1 MNQSRMATAKA
12 RVASIAES
20 ARAVAPAL
28 IANGLPPRKVAD
40 VAWAVATRL
49 VELADKT
56 LTEELS
62 PSRSAQ
68 VEAQAK
74 RDNLKLDLGE
84 DGP

>member
-1 MNQSRMATAKA
+1 MSDRIAVAKA
-12 RVASIAES
+12 RVSSITES

-49 VELADKT
+49 VELAEQA
-56 LTEELS
+56 LAEELS
-62 PSRSAQ
+62 PRRSAEI
-68 VEAQAK
+68 EAQAR

-84 DGP
+84 DSQ